1 MKKKRKLRK
10 EVKDIGILLPFA
22 CSLAV
27 VSCIYHKENKPV
39 IQKQMP
45 DIVSDLHIDNMH
57 TTTKQVSVP
66 SEITHKEE
74 ILQISSAESENKI
87 TVLCDFITSDISEN
101 STTTETST
109 VGYTP
114 EKELNSNTDEYN
126 TNDDD
131 LNAESTETETNI
143 KYVSDLEYIMLCN
156 CVAYEAG
163 SDWISTYDKSKVVEV
178 IMNRVESPDF
188 PNTIYEVLTEEGQ
201 FSGVYNYIYLTEYSH
216 RVTDDVIVAVNMF
229 FDENYCNNGY
239 LFFSGDGN
247 QNYFT

>member
-1 MKKKRKLRK
+1 MKKKHKLRK

-39 IQKQMP
+39 IQKQIP
-45 DIVSDLHIDNMH
+45 DVVSDSHTDNIY
-57 TTTKQVSVP
+57 TTTKQVTVP
-66 SEITHKEE
+66 SEIIHKEE
-74 ILQISSAESENKI
+74 VLQISSAESENKI
-87 TVLCDFITSDISEN
+87 TILCDFATSDISEN

-109 VGYTP
+109 VDYVSDEGMD
-114 EKELNSNTDEYN
+114 SNTDEYN
-126 TNDDD
+126 TIDDD
-131 LNAESTETETNI
+131 LDTESTETETNI
-143 KYVSDLEYIMLCN
+143 KYVSDLEYTMLCN

-163 SDWISTYDKSKVVEV
+163 SDWIATCDKAKVVEV

>member
-39 IQKQMP
+39 IQKQTSGIISDSHTG
-45 DIVSDLHIDNMH
+45 DIQ
-57 TTTKQVSVP
+57 TATKPTSVP
-66 SEITHKEE
+66 TKEKHKEE
-74 ILQISSAESENKI
+74 VMQISSAKSENKI
-87 TVLCDFITSDISEN
+87 TILCDFTTSDISKN

-109 VGYTP
+109 VDNTLD
-114 EKELNSNTDEYN
+114 EEMSSNADKHN
-126 TNDDD
+126 TTDDD
-131 LNAESTETETNI
+131 LDTESTETEINI
-143 KYVSDLEYIMLCN
+143 KYISDLEYIMLCN

-163 SDWISTYDKSKVVEV
+163 SDWIATYDKAKVVEV

-216 RVTDDVIVAVNMF
+216 RVTEDVIVAVNMF